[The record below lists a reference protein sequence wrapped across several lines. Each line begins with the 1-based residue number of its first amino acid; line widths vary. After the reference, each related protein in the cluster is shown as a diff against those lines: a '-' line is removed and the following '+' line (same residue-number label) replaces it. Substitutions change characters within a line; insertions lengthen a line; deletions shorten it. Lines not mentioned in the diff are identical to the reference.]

1 MGIAV
6 TTPLRMNDSP
16 RSRPDAGD
24 DWLDALLRAD
34 GREHRADYVD
44 DDGFTARVLATLP
57 ASPVALPAWR
67 KPALA
72 ALWAVAGVGIAFALP
87 ATATDVAHEV
97 MRAILAQP
105 VSVAG
110 LGAVFVALLA
120 SAWTAAALVLRTD

>member
-6 TTPLRMNDSP
+6 TKPPEMNDSP
-16 RSRPDAGD
+16 RSSFDSGD
-24 DWLDALLRAD
+24 DWLDALLHSDA
-34 GREHRADYVD
+34 REHRADPID
-44 DDGFTARVLATLP
+44 DDGFTARVMAALP
-57 ASPVALPAWR
+57 PPPAALPAWR

-97 MRAILAQP
+97 LRAILAQR
-105 VSVAG
+105 VSVGG
-110 LGAVFVALLA
+110 LGTAFVALLA